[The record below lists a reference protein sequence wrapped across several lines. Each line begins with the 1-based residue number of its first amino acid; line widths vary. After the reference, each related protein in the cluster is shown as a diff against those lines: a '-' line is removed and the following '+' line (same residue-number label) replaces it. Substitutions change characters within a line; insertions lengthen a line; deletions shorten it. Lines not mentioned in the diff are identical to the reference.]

1 MTPCRWCA
9 RQCPPLRWAARP
21 AWAPFCCRQ
30 APRVGA
36 CAAQRHHSHSP
47 TPGGCGQA
55 SDIQIQAEE
64 ILRLRR
70 RINDILA
77 EHTGQPLDRIERD
90 TDRDHFMTA
99 EDAVAYGLVD
109 DVIRKPK
116 GDDEAAS

>member
-1 MTPCRWCA
+1 MGTILLSAGTKGRRFALPNATIHIHQPLGGA
-9 RQCPPLRWAARP
+9 R
-21 AWAPFCCRQ
+21 
-30 APRVGA
+30 
-36 CAAQRHHSHSP
+36 
-47 TPGGCGQA
+47 GQA